1 MPQIDFKGIRYCYGE
16 VCAVHDVNFSLCSNT
31 LTALVGPNGGGK
43 STLIKLLAGLI
54 HPEEGIILGPG
65 RGAVGYVSQAP
76 GFDVLFPITVRE
88 LVMMGTL
95 PREIRPFFR
104 YTAEQKARA
113 ADAIGQVGL
122 TGFEG
127 RGVDQ
132 LSGGQLKRALIAR
145 ALAADVDII
154 ALDEPDAS
162 LDIDAADD
170 LYAMLNELKAETT
183 IIIAS
188 HHIDA
193 ILDIADSAVYV
204 NQTTKVYPS
213 PRQLKEQIKGG
224 LVL

>member
-1 MPQIDFKGIRYCYGE
+1 
-16 VCAVHDVNFSLCSNT
+16 
-31 LTALVGPNGGGK
+31 LVGPNGGGK

-54 HPEEGIILGPG
+54 YPEDGSILRTGTI
-65 RGAVGYVSQAP
+65 GYVSQAP

-88 LVMMGTL
+88 LVLMGTL
-95 PREIRPFFR
+95 SRDILPFSR
-104 YTAEQKARA
+104 YTSRQRARA
-113 ADAIGQVGL
+113 LDAIDRVGL
-122 TGFEG
+122 AGFES
-127 RGVDQ
+127 RGIDQ

-162 LDIDAADD
+162 LDIDAAGD
-170 LYAMLNELKAETT
+170 LYHMLDELKADRT

-204 NQTTKVYPS
+204 NKTAKTYPS
-213 PRQLKEQIKGG
+213 PMRLKEELKGG